1 MEDLAIFILRV
12 SIGMIML
19 AHAVYKI
26 RRKAFFDKKWKEEY
40 GYPKGSVLL
49 NIVVQLVG
57 AIALFLGIY
66 SRYVSIVL
74 TVNMLFAWYI
84 CIFNHREPF
93 LSSPDGK
100 GWDINLLLVATL
112 VALILLG
119 DGSWSI
125 LELFA

>member
-49 NIVVQLVG
+49 NIVV
-57 AIALFLGIY
+57 
-66 SRYVSIVL
+66 
-74 TVNMLFAWYI
+74 
-84 CIFNHREPF
+84 
-93 LSSPDGK
+93 
-100 GWDINLLLVATL
+100 
-112 VALILLG
+112 
-119 DGSWSI
+119 
-125 LELFA
+125 